1 MLHKFVNRIQ
11 IDKFADSKIQNVFN
25 MKSKRTNLLIL
36 ALFTAAFI
44 IQTNVSAQNDGQP
57 NKKLYAKSFI
67 NQKAPELVVETWIS
81 EKPIT
86 KDKFV
91 LIDFWATWCG
101 PCKRAIPHMNEWAE
115 KYKEEMVV
123 IGLSDETEDRVRK
136 LKNPV
141 MEYFSAID
149 TKKRTKNIYQ
159 VRGIPHVVVIDP
171 EGIVRWEG
179 FPFLKGYN
187 LTDEVLE
194 GIFAKYGKK

>member
-1 MLHKFVNRIQ
+1 
-11 IDKFADSKIQNVFN
+11 
-25 MKSKRTNLLIL
+25 MKSKRFFTLIAAML
-36 ALFTAAFI
+36 IAAFI

-57 NKKLYAKSFI
+57 YKKLYAKSFL
-67 NQKAPELVVETWIS
+67 NQNAPELVVETWIS
-81 EKPIT
+81 EQPVT

-115 KYKEEMVV
+115 KYKDEMVV

-136 LKNPV
+136 LKDPV
-141 MEYFSAID
+141 MEYYSAID
-149 TKKRTKNIYQ
+149 TKKTTKSTYK
-159 VRGIPHVVVIDP
+159 VTGIPHVVLVDP

-179 FPFLKGYN
+179 FPFMKGYE

-194 GIFAKYGKK
+194 GLFTKYGKN

>member
-1 MLHKFVNRIQ
+1 
-11 IDKFADSKIQNVFN
+11 
-25 MKSKRTNLLIL
+25 MKSKRFYTFFVAMFI
-36 ALFTAAFI
+36 AAFF

-57 NKKLYAKSFI
+57 AKKLYAKSYI

-81 EKPIT
+81 EKPDT
-86 KDKFV
+86 KGKFV

-115 KYKEEMVV
+115 KYKDEMVV

-136 LKNPV
+136 LKEPV
-141 MEYFSAID
+141 MEYYSAID
-149 TKKRTKNIYQ
+149 TKKQTKSTYQ
-159 VRGIPHVVVIDP
+159 VSGIPHVVVVDP

-179 FPFLKGYN
+179 FPFMQGYE

-194 GIFAKYGKK
+194 GLFAKYGKN